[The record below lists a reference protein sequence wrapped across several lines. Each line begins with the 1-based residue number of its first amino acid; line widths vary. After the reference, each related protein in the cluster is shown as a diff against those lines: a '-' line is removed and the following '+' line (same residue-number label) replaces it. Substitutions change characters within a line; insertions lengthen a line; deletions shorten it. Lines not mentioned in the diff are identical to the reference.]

1 MLLEEN
7 TDKKTLKVT
16 TFHPGNKHFPFLV
29 SSYARCWFYAL
40 LILHHTSSL
49 TSPRNMKPPTQTWN
63 FSQILG
69 NLPVYAL
76 PCQSS
81 ASLLR
86 LSPNEEDWGN
96 NCLKSAAPQSQQR
109 DSPQSVS
116 FPKTAKPQESKS
128 NDGPVTTNVDV
139 WSRLG
144 WTVGTDFFPRMGSNN
159 RFRVTDAQIQTLDR
173 TLPRLACKFTDSS
186 LFVA

>member
-49 TSPRNMKPPTQTWN
+49 TSPRNMKPSARQIWN
-63 FSQILG
+63 FLKFWAIFLST
-69 NLPVYAL
+69 

-81 ASLLR
+81 PSLLR
-86 LSPNEEDWGN
+86 LSPTIEASNPLLHRVN
-96 NCLKSAAPQSQQR
+96 SLILKSFLSR
-109 DSPQSVS
+109 
-116 FPKTAKPQESKS
+116 KPQNHRGANRMMDPWPQMLTCDPGAGHTGSGFLSK
-128 NDGPVTTNVDV
+128 DGTT
-139 WSRLG
+139 
-144 WTVGTDFFPRMGSNN
+144 
-159 RFRVTDAQIQTLDR
+159 
-173 TLPRLACKFTDSS
+173 TDSGS
-186 LFVA
+186 QRHRSRHRHWTEHWL